1 MNDTINMQ
9 ISAYVDGELP
19 DSESELLLR
28 RLSQDAELRLAVAHY
43 LEIGRYIRHEAEVPE
58 MEHLRVR
65 IAAALGEGALV
76 AETGKRSASNKF
88 VKPLAGFAVAA
99 SVALLAIFGLQQTGG
114 PSASNADAGPGSV
127 VYAQPATDNR
137 LDEMFRSHESTSGGA
152 GSSAYLAEFAARNI
166 DQSELVKVE
175 PKARLLSPAEVVSE
189 VEEFEEV
196 EDVET
201 EAEETDSI
209 GGTE

>member
-114 PSASNADAGPGSV
+114 PPASNADAGPASV

-152 GSSAYLAEFAARNI
+152 GSSANLAEFVAFDI

-175 PKARLLSPAEVVSE
+175 PKGRLLSPVEVASE
-189 VEEFEEV
+189 VE
-196 EDVET
+196 DDET
-201 EAEETDSI
+201 EAEETASI
-209 GGTE
+209 EGTE